1 MARHTGNKRIT
12 PHSTDSNTIRNAR
25 KTSIPADVPHLLRV
39 ARALRIVRVE
49 RRPAVAGEHEPV
61 TSVWFRHDVEMHM
74 VDALPGRSAVV
85 LKRRGGL
92 ADIKGARGA
101 DKAHLDDVV
110 LLLAVHDGNLRHDRA
125 DVCEVFI
132 GEPGVC

>member
-1 MARHTGNKRIT
+1 
-12 PHSTDSNTIRNAR
+12 
-25 KTSIPADVPHLLRV
+25 
-39 ARALRIVRVE
+39 
-49 RRPAVAGEHEPV
+49 
-61 TSVWFRHDVEMHM
+61 MHM